1 LRSDLTAFR
10 LCALI
15 FDAIFG
21 CAVRWGLVEGRGRAE
36 SCSGCGCVC
45 VFTTAGHV
53 PGSKFVKQLYTPKM
67 MMTINLEKTLIA
79 KEEKSYEN
87 SLSEAKDT
95 VSRWYDDTASWPG
108 QIPV

>member
-1 LRSDLTAFR
+1 
-10 LCALI
+10 
-15 FDAIFG
+15 
-21 CAVRWGLVEGRGRAE
+21 
-36 SCSGCGCVC
+36 
-45 VFTTAGHV
+45 
-53 PGSKFVKQLYTPKM
+53 M
-67 MMTINLEKTLIA
+67 MMTINLGKTLIA

>member
-1 LRSDLTAFR
+1 
-10 LCALI
+10 
-15 FDAIFG
+15 
-21 CAVRWGLVEGRGRAE
+21 
-36 SCSGCGCVC
+36 
-45 VFTTAGHV
+45 
-53 PGSKFVKQLYTPKM
+53 M

-95 VSRWYDDTASWPG
+95 VSRWYDDTASSVTENTGWPG

>member
-1 LRSDLTAFR
+1 
-10 LCALI
+10 
-15 FDAIFG
+15 
-21 CAVRWGLVEGRGRAE
+21 
-36 SCSGCGCVC
+36 
-45 VFTTAGHV
+45 
-53 PGSKFVKQLYTPKM
+53 M

-87 SLSEAKDT
+87 SLSELEAKDT